1 MTAEIQ
7 NNDGQYVPLGFTPS
21 PATEHLNWSQH
32 QSFMNF
38 HSEPL
43 MNREQYQQQ
52 SYNYMPA
59 ASHMYEPNGYKK
71 SFSDYDMYKSMQNGG
86 SEMGLYD
93 RNYRLVMPHHQMVN
107 NIPDHASQ
115 DSTPHM
121 PNRTQLIEHLVGNWM
136 VPNNSGTYS
145 PFGNAEAFKT
155 NVFELPAE
163 GVNAHQG
170 REETKFKNP
179 DEEIQFQF
187 TRDSRKPRMV
197 AEVKPM
203 RPSYSDVLTKPV
215 PQVNTVKSP
224 KNDPKE
230 VKPKK
235 ENKKTAKNDKEKKTS
250 ATLNRSNTANDIKEI
265 PNEKNA
271 QTNFKNDK
279 IKSAKNSQM
288 NRKWASLDNIS
299 ENLQKGDDSKKKKSD
314 EPSNNN
320 KTSGKQSASKKI
332 NKTIDIGELDNGNG
346 KNETISINKNGIKK
360 VNKINNRPK
369 SNDSFG
375 NSERPPGK
383 RNQRTRKKENAPFGM
398 VFLDFVNIISFYC
411 VVLGV
416 FHQKL
421 KQYTKG
427 WWKIFTVFIFWLFH
441 LISDICSL
449 SLHISRDL

>member
-1 MTAEIQ
+1 MSEKGRNCNNEAMEKIIGNMTAEIQ
-7 NNDGQYVPLGFTPS
+7 NTDGQYVPLGFTP
-21 PATEHLNWSQH
+21 PPTTESLNWNQH
-32 QSFMNF
+32 PNYMNHF

-43 MNREQYQQQ
+43 MNMDQYAQQ

-71 SFSDYDMYKSMQNGG
+71 SFSDYDMYKSMQNGV
-86 SEMGLYD
+86 SDMGLYD
-93 RNYRLVMPHHQMVN
+93 RDYRLLMPHHQMVN
-107 NIPDHASQ
+107 NMPDHASQ
-115 DSTPHM
+115 ESAPHI
-121 PNRTQLIEHLVGNWM
+121 PNRTQIIEHLVGNWM

-155 NVFELPAE
+155 NVFDLPAE
-163 GVNAHQG
+163 RDLSMHQG
-170 REETKFKNP
+170 KEETKFKNP
-179 DEEIQFQF
+179 DEDIQFQF

-235 ENKKTAKNDKEKKTS
+235 ENKKSAKNDKEKKVTT
-250 ATLNRSNTANDIKEI
+250 TLNRSNTSNEIKEI
-265 PNEKNA
+265 SNEKNA
-271 QTNFKNDK
+271 QTMSKNDK
-279 IKSAKNSQM
+279 NKSTKNSQM

-299 ENLQKGDDSKKKKSD
+299 ENLLKVDDSKKKKTE

-320 KTSGKQSASKKI
+320 KTLGKHQSTKKV
-332 NKTIDIGELDNGNG
+332 NKTIDIGELENENN
-346 KNETISINKNGIKK
+346 KNETITINKNGIKK

-383 RNQRTRKKENAPFGM
+383 RNQRTRKKENAPFGK
-398 VFLDFVNIISFYC
+398 FVI
-411 VVLGV
+411 
-416 FHQKL
+416 
-421 KQYTKG
+421 
-427 WWKIFTVFIFWLFH
+427 
-441 LISDICSL
+441 
-449 SLHISRDL
+449 